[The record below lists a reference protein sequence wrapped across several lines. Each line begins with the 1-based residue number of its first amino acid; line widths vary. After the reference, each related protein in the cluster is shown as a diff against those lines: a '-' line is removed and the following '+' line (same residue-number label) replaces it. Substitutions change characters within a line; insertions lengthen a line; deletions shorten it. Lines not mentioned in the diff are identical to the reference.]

1 LIYRRNAFIS
11 TRGTYG
17 FIKNKQLKM
26 TYCQHDSYLEV
37 LGNKIVEFLNNT
49 SIEELNKIFD
59 SIVLI
64 DKDNLPTVEELVK
77 CDKILKDLNIKT
89 ENGIKNWNDIFISA
103 EGHLEV
109 YQKDF
114 KYMTD
119 DIDFMT
125 DPISCE
131 YSYIINLDRN
141 LLVIRTKNGI
151 ALFDLDNIPEDWI
164 YDSKLQM
171 GIFEKNI

>member
-1 LIYRRNAFIS
+1 
-11 TRGTYG
+11 
-17 FIKNKQLKM
+17 M